1 MEQVSAQLHC
11 LSGYCYWYSSFSKYG
26 AKQDIKVHL
35 GTKTG
40 EIEMVDYYKFING
53 SYPCCCIDD
62 PEPCILVCKNG
73 PAKNN
78 FMLHSHENENIV

>member
-1 MEQVSAQLHC
+1 M
-11 LSGYCYWYSSFSKYG
+11 
-26 AKQDIKVHL
+26 AKIQTDKVFL
-35 GTKTG
+35 D
-40 EIEMVDYYKFING
+40 MVYEFING